1 MYVINHGYK
10 INSNEISQTTGV
22 FKVRNV
28 LKYLVESGLL
38 LSSFSIENMLGGKKI
53 KGFSSGSGEQIGKAS
68 FLPNK
73 QNLTSLKEIHT
84 HMQNT
89 R

>member
-1 MYVINHGYK
+1 MINHGYK

-38 LSSFSIENMLGGKKI
+38 LSSFSIENMLGGKKS
-53 KGFSSGSGEQIGKAS
+53 KDFPQVLE
-68 FLPNK
+68 
-73 QNLTSLKEIHT
+73 
-84 HMQNT
+84 T